1 MNDRSNK
8 EREGVNTYQKI
19 SEAIDISKPDYVN
32 YLSLDFTD
40 PQYNLVDIEELDKK
54 EEFKK
59 RYANIVSLDLSKNSL
74 SVLKLKGYN
83 NLERIKA
90 SENLITKV
98 ELNLGS
104 LKKLDLSMNLI
115 TKLFEMNSIPN
126 IQELILNKNSIT
138 KISYEDFKPVKS
150 SLKILEIGNNKI
162 DFASVKEFFEFTE
175 LFGKNMKCLKSLNI
189 SDNFFNSQ
197 HNKVYKDYSYVL
209 LHYCHK
215 MEILNNKAVDEIDQ
229 TRHNIHLIKDKMQKN
244 EKYDGPIIKNNKIEA
259 KPKER
264 KMGTYYSLSNIN
276 KEMSKYATL
285 GKLNQLTFQQL
296 KGIIDEYIAHGTDT
310 GGDDDAKLEDK
321 DQEEFEAFLEYSNVL
336 IDSTPVVE
344 KGLYEV
350 IASLSVI
357 KNGKLAHRALTYL
370 NQRISP
376 EKIKFIEQVISDIVI
391 KYFNDTQ
398 PESLQASIIDGL
410 ELFLS
415 DIKLCDCL
423 KPAILKIIMV
433 ADMSKRLNIL
443 DCKSSEDNRK
453 KEVYNSS
460 IRFLS
465 TASEVAQNITL
476 MASNINFINAI
487 SLQIINLLYV
497 DENKLGSDP
506 KGMGI
511 LKNLLNIIKNMC
523 LIQSDFETPIVKE
536 NIEKLVGIG
545 LRDKIEQNLNLK
557 LQNLAKNKTET
568 STDDSSQKESL
579 FNRMIIFANQV
590 RSFGALLYRSR
601 DIKKIIRSDNSVTR
615 KILNLLVQADNN
627 DPIIISSAC
636 DFTVYLLQNQI
647 VMNNEEGIFEST
659 VANLYNLRYVL
670 PYLMPYKEEYKNAC
684 FIAEKY
690 GQFTISKGKPV
701 ELNLLNSEVMHNL
714 VMSIAGVIEYFGKN
728 SKRDSPI
735 QKHCIKMCSE
745 LNEMNRDT
753 ALCNCLTIPNDEVKK
768 SLVECLYALDYTEF
782 DPEEINNLNQQT
794 KNINLTGGIIEYV
807 VAVVYTILTKSYTN
821 FMSLGYVD
829 KLEQNKDSFT
839 LAYEILAKNQERI
852 PHYKIEFDRKDLLN
866 TCMIVFLYNISC
878 YDELKLIF
886 LDKKNVSMISKILF
900 YEEKSFS
907 ETRKSLPIEIE
918 KTRTGWN
925 LESLFGCFKS
935 DSYAL
940 SPYTYISLRVIIH
953 IADLLMNI
961 PAKKYEIDD
970 NMEFQELL
978 SNLKT
983 SIEEREI
990 NRLFHEGL
998 TFKQLFEIKKIA
1010 KFEERDVISLKDQ
1023 DLAEEQKKFISFFPT
1038 LLQFIQ
1044 GKTKQKKIS
1053 HYEQVWQDKFDPAID
1068 KLKYFTSHVRSSSLQ
1083 IDVDEIKDKD
1093 KIKDLNVYD
1102 SFQQFLRTEEY
1113 FPSKG
1118 TKDKITEYDY
1128 IMNDML
1134 KYNRYTDNLL
1144 RMQEDA
1150 QNPYMRGLFIAAF
1163 LRTVYALLEYPVNI
1177 AIKEDMIALL
1187 YRPGIIKDI
1196 TKLADCTKLIEFN
1209 VASKYL
1215 AIMRH
1220 VLLNSKIYYRI
1231 AKEYYIKE
1239 VEIENEYLTRVGI
1252 IAYMIKKMVLVYKKI
1267 IKIEENDH
1275 KIFLSEISKCLSLIC
1290 SELQFINFEDEDIRD
1305 KTLENFIN
1313 FEIIN
1318 IFIKII
1324 KDYMNREALTLTPD
1338 KDEEITHDH
1347 ILSDMVATISY
1358 IIGEYMSKCKKN
1370 SYAILEAFTRAYVFD
1385 KVKFRKT
1392 YLKEIIELSKFSD
1405 MKLLISKELNLK
1417 VSFISK
1423 VFLTDYNTRI
1433 SDHRL
1438 MIITQNT
1445 IEFIYLGDNGKPE
1458 WEMTEFKR
1466 YQDKIE
1472 TTTID
1477 LVISFE
1483 YSNKILLKSEQGIF
1497 CFNFI
1502 KATLATNFID
1512 AIKSVNPTV
1521 KVFTQVPM
1529 FPMEDQDE
1537 EIEDQEKANTMIF
1550 CVTQVKKFFDF
1561 FNFFKKAEIMPD
1573 GKVLLINENNFILY
1587 EELVSEWENINVKKI
1602 FETAANCKGNF
1613 LNIGNFSHCFKQVAI
1628 HDLDNMVKVL
1638 FPLNANEL
1646 RIQFTEEVHITL
1658 LDDISYFRLTK
1669 ILNAFARKKSLI
1681 SKDNL
1686 YDKI

>member
-1 MNDRSNK
+1 MVDKMYND
-8 EREGVNTYQKI
+8 GIHMYQKI
-19 SEAIDISKPDYVN
+19 SEAIDINKPDYVN

-40 PQYNLVDIEELDKK
+40 PQYNLVDIEELDKR

-59 RYANIVSLDLSKNSL
+59 RYQNIVTLDVSKNSI

-83 NLERIKA
+83 CLEKIKA
-90 SENLITKV
+90 SENLITKI
-98 ELNLGS
+98 ELNLQN

-115 TKLFEMNSIPN
+115 TRMFEMNSIPN
-126 IQELILNKNSIT
+126 IEELNLNKNSIT
-138 KISYEDFKPVKS
+138 RISYEDFKPAKS

-162 DFASVKEFFEFTE
+162 DFSSVKEFFEFVE

-189 SDNFFNSQ
+189 SDNFFNSP
-197 HNKVYKDYSYVL
+197 HNKIYKDYSYVFIY
-209 LHYCHK
+209 YCHK
-215 MEILNNKAVDEIDQ
+215 LEVLNNKAVDEIDQ
-229 TRHNIHLIKDKMQKN
+229 TRYNIHIIKDKMQKS
-244 EKYDGPIIKNNKIEA
+244 EKYDGPIQKTSLHME

-264 KMGTYYSLSNIN
+264 KVRSNYTLNYIN
-276 KEMSKYATL
+276 NEMSKYATL

-296 KGIIDEYIAHGTDT
+296 RTIIDEYIAHGHDT
-310 GGDDDAKLEDK
+310 GGDEDAKLEDR

-376 EKIKFIEQVISDIVI
+376 EKIKFIEQVLSDIVI

-398 PESLQASIIDGL
+398 PENLHSSIIDGL

-415 DIKLCDCL
+415 DAKLCDCL

-433 ADMSKRLNIL
+433 ADLSKRLNIL

-465 TASEVAQNITL
+465 TASEVAPNIAL
-476 MASNINFINAI
+476 MASNIGFINAI

-523 LIQSDFETPIVKE
+523 LINETESPIVRE

-557 LQNLAKNKTET
+557 LQNLAKNKTDNS
-568 STDDSSQKESL
+568 STDDKSQKESL
-579 FNRMIIFANQV
+579 FNIMIIFANQI
-590 RSFGALLYRSR
+590 RSFGSLLYRSK

-627 DPIIISSAC
+627 DPIIISAAC
-636 DFTVYLLQNQI
+636 DFTVYLLQNKI
-647 VMNNEEGIFEST
+647 IMANEEGIFEGT
-659 VANLYNLRYVL
+659 IANLYNLRYVL
-670 PYLMPYKEEYKNAC
+670 PYLMPTKEEYKNAC

-701 ELNLLNSEVMHNL
+701 ELHLLNSEVMHSL
-714 VMSIAGVIEYFGKN
+714 VISIAGVIEFFGRN
-728 SKRDSPI
+728 SKQDSPI
-735 QKHCIKMCSE
+735 QKHCTKMCAE
-745 LNEMNRDT
+745 LNEMARDT

-768 SLVECLYALDYTEF
+768 ALVECLYALDYTEF

-807 VAVVYTILTKSYTN
+807 VAVIYSILTKSYTN
-821 FMSLGYVD
+821 FMSLGYID

-839 LAYEILAKNQERI
+839 LAYEILAKNQERV

-866 TCMIVFLYNISC
+866 TCMVVFLYNISC

-886 LDKKNVSMISKILF
+886 LDKKNVSIISKILF
-900 YEEKSFS
+900 YEEKSYS
-907 ETRKSLPIEIE
+907 ETRKCLPVEIE

-935 DSYAL
+935 DNYAL

-953 IADLLMNI
+953 IADLLMNV
-961 PAKKYEIDD
+961 PAKKYFIDD
-970 NMEFQELL
+970 DIEFPDLL
-978 SNLKT
+978 NTLKT
-983 SIEEREI
+983 NIEEREI
-990 NRLFHEGL
+990 TRLQNEGL
-998 TFKQLFEIKKIA
+998 TFKQFVELKRIT
-1010 KFEERDVISLKDQ
+1010 KFDETEVIYLKDQ

-1068 KLKYFTSHVRSSSLQ
+1068 KLKYLTHTFKNSSLQ
-1083 IDVDEIKDKD
+1083 LDIDDSKDCEKFKD
-1093 KIKDLNVYD
+1093 FSVYE
-1102 SFQQFLRTEEY
+1102 SFQQYLRTEEY

-1118 TKDKITEYDY
+1118 TKDKVTEYDY

-1144 RMQEDA
+1144 RLHEDP
-1150 QNPYMRGLFIAAF
+1150 QNPYMRGLFIASF
-1163 LRTVYALLEYPVNI
+1163 MRTIYALLEFPVNI
-1177 AIKEDMIALL
+1177 SIKEDMIALL

-1196 TKLADCTKLIEFN
+1196 TKLADCTKMIEFN

-1220 VLLNSKIYYRI
+1220 VLLNSKIYYKI
-1231 AKEYYIKE
+1231 AKDYYTKE
-1239 VEIENEYLTRVGI
+1239 LDIENEYLTRIGI

-1290 SELQFINFEDEDIRD
+1290 SELQFINFADEEIRD
-1305 KTLENFIN
+1305 KILENFIN
-1313 FEIIN
+1313 IEIIN
-1318 IFIKII
+1318 LFIKII
-1324 KDYMNREALTLTPD
+1324 KDYMNREALSLGPED
-1338 KDEEITHDH
+1338 KDDEPQQDH
-1347 ILSDMVATISY
+1347 ILNEMVATISY

-1423 VFLTDYNTRI
+1423 VFITDYNTRV
-1433 SDHRL
+1433 SGHRV

-1445 IEFIYLGDNGKPE
+1445 IEFIYITDNGKPE

-1466 YQDKIE
+1466 YNEKIN
-1472 TTTID
+1472 TNTID
-1477 LVISFE
+1477 ILISFE
-1483 YSNKILLKSEQGIF
+1483 YPNKILLKSEQGIF
-1497 CFNFI
+1497 GFNFI

-1512 AIKSVNPTV
+1512 AVKSVNPTV
-1521 KVFTQVPM
+1521 KLFLNVPL
-1529 FPMEDQDE
+1529 FAMEGE
-1537 EIEDQEKANTMIF
+1537 ELEENIDPENMNTMIF
-1550 CVTQVKKFFDF
+1550 CVLKVKKFLNFL
-1561 FNFFKKAEIMPD
+1561 NFFKNKEIVPD
-1573 GKVLLINENNFILY
+1573 AKVLLINENKFIIY
-1587 EELVSEWENINVKKI
+1587 EELLDEWENINVKKI
-1602 FETAANCKGNF
+1602 FETAAACRGNK
-1613 LNIGNFSHCFKQVAI
+1613 LNIGNYSNCFKHVGQ

-1646 RIQFTEEVHITL
+1646 KIHFDEEVIVTL
-1658 LDDISYFRLTK
+1658 LDDVSYFRLTK
-1669 ILNAFARKKSLI
+1669 ILNSFARKKSLV